1 MKLFQVF
8 EDFYF
13 ATYSSLAETRLPLF
27 KEIHLLD
34 KHNYVIVIKKKTTLA
49 YMVEI
54 TNYIHR
60 KGRVGSHCGS
70 PYCC

>member
-34 KHNYVIVIKKKTTLA
+34 KHNYVIVIKK
-49 YMVEI
+49 
-54 TNYIHR
+54 NNPHIH
-60 KGRVGSHCGS
+60 GRNNKLHS
-70 PYCC
+70 

>member
-34 KHNYVIVIKKKTTLA
+34 KHNYVIVIKKKQP
-49 YMVEI
+49 
-54 TNYIHR
+54 
-60 KGRVGSHCGS
+60 SHTW
-70 PYCC
+70 